1 MTRIVLVPGSVRRH
15 SVTSAALATVRA
27 AVVRRERGVETPYLD
42 VAGLPFYDQD
52 ADEEGAPE
60 SVMAARALVAGADAL
75 IIATPSYNG
84 MVSGVLKNALD
95 WLSRPW
101 GASALTGLPVA
112 VLSASTGTYGA
123 ADAQPGLCAVLKR
136 AGSEVIEHPRVA
148 IGNAEQR
155 LGRGGLYT
163 EPALA
168 SAIDGLVDAT
178 LGACLP
184 EPAIGTRLS
193 LAN

>member
-27 AVVRRERGVETPYLD
+27 AVERRERGIETPFLD

-60 SVMAARALVAGADAL
+60 AVMAARVLVAGADAL

-112 VLSASTGTYGA
+112 VLSASTGRYGA
-123 ADAQPGLCAVLKR
+123 ADAQPGLCAVLER

-184 EPAIGTRLS
+184 DPAIGTRLS
-193 LAN
+193 PAN